1 MIHPAGL
8 GPNEE
13 SIGSPPAC
21 SIFQDTSFQDPIN
34 FSLTD
39 IAERQLV
46 RARPHHDLCWTNSIS
61 ARVIGLF
68 IFLSSARLGLGL
80 SVIVVPMF
88 ALLDPNKESV
98 IAHNRFDRG
107 RPYENIRELCWT
119 NSISAGV
126 NCLVIFFSSSR
137 FAFGPLLL
145 GE

>member
-98 IAHNRFDRG
+98 IAHDRFGPGRLCLWAGPNKESIIAHNRFDRG
-107 RPYENIRELCWT
+107 RPYENI
-119 NSISAGV
+119 S
-126 NCLVIFFSSSR
+126 
-137 FAFGPLLL
+137 
-145 GE
+145 